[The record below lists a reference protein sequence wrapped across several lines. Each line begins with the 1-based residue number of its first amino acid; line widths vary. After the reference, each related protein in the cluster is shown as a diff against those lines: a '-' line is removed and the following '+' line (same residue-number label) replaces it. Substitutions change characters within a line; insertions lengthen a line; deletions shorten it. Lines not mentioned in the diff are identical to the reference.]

1 MRLSAVVTSLITVL
15 IGQIGLALQDP
26 ARVHVDVEMVVV
38 RVSVTDPL
46 NRYVI
51 GLEEDHFRVFEAK
64 VEQEIIHFSNDRSP
78 VSVGILLDISGSM
91 EDDILSA
98 RNSVVR
104 FLEQGHDLDEYFLI
118 TFNDRTKMA
127 YEFTSRRENIQNQIA
142 IAKPKGRTALYDS
155 LYLGLEK
162 IREGTRDK
170 KALIVITDG
179 EDNRSRYTFSE
190 VKQFAKESDVQIYV
204 IGERGKLGYGTGIIS
219 EITRLT
225 GGRPFFPHNF
235 KQLDYFVD
243 LIHTELRNQYVIGYE
258 PSDKEPDGKWR
269 RIKVR
274 LAPPRAFP
282 PLQFGPGRVTT
293 RPRTKIGGLSSK
305 VVVTL

>member
-1 MRLSAVVTSLITVL
+1 MRLSAVATSLITVL
-15 IGQIGLALQDP
+15 IGPIGLALQNP
-26 ARVHVDVEMVVV
+26 ARVRVDVDMVVV
-38 RVSVTDPL
+38 RISVTDPL

-51 GLEEDHFRVFEAK
+51 GLEEGHFRVFEGK

-78 VSVGILLDISGSM
+78 VSVGIILDISGSM

-127 YEFTSRRENIQNQIA
+127 YEFTSRRENIQSQIA
-142 IAKPKGRTALYDS
+142 IARPKGRTALYDS
-155 LYLGLEK
+155 VYLGLEK
-162 IREGTRDK
+162 IREGTHDK
-170 KALIVITDG
+170 KALIIITDG

-190 VKQFAKESDVQIYV
+190 VKQFAKESDVHIYV
-204 IGERGKLGYGTGIIS
+204 IGERGKLGYGTGIIT

-225 GGRPFFPHNF
+225 GGRPFFPNNF

-274 LAPPRAFP
+274 LAPPEGLPALTVRARQGYYAP
-282 PLQFGPGRVTT
+282 STKYS
-293 RPRTKIGGLSSK
+293 RP
-305 VVVTL
+305 